1 MTPLL
6 ATLLVGFGGVA
17 VVFARLARRQLSYA
31 PVPVRRPAIS
41 PVSRQPRDSLP
52 D

>member
-6 ATLLVGFGGVA
+6 ATLLVGFGGV